1 VMSFVAL
8 PVIADVFGG
17 GDPISEMPRLVGW
30 GTFAVE
36 HALYGFVLGLWPLLK
51 GSEARA
57 RRSVPQAAA

>member
-1 VMSFVAL
+1 
-8 PVIADVFGG
+8 
-17 GDPISEMPRLVGW
+17 MPRLVGW